1 MCWTKNNRVF
11 RNNFKG
17 LGLIMKQN
25 YAIILAAGIGSR
37 LYPLTQEYPKSLVK
51 VNGRE
56 ILDYQIQ
63 GYLKA
68 GIKEENIYIVTGYK
82 HEMITEYL
90 CNHYS
95 KVNEI
100 YSPDYLTT
108 NNMYSL
114 YLGLNEINKLGLENI
129 NYLFINNA
137 DCLYD
142 EQLMSEFVNSEYES
156 AIAVEIGT
164 YIEESMKVVQNQDG
178 SLNNIAKTILEKDS
192 VGVSVDLYKYSQL
205 AVKRLFEIVKD
216 YIEVKKDLK
225 QWTEVAFPELFKTE
239 KVYPFDI
246 KHKKWVEVDNNDD
259 LLLADKLF
267 SNFDISKKK
276 LLICD
281 MDGTLYIGDQP
292 IQNAI
297 DFVNSNQN
305 LKYKFLTNNTSKV
318 PSQYYTKLR
327 EIGISHIQEDDILT
341 PLYPLINYIK
351 SKNIRS
357 IYLVATNLVKMF
369 LMIQLPETSFEYDTE
384 NNQAVILT
392 YDTEID
398 YEKLKNICILL
409 NNNREV
415 EYLATHSDIF
425 CPSEQGAIP
434 DIGSYIELV
443 KTVTKKS
450 PDVIFG
456 KPNIELVKELLSE
469 YSKDEIAVVGDRLY
483 TDKKLADNI
492 GCDFICVLSG
502 ETTRLDVQNY
512 TGTYPDIV
520 LRDLGYLN

>member
-1 MCWTKNNRVF
+1 
-11 RNNFKG
+11 
-17 LGLIMKQN
+17 MKQN

-82 HEMITEYL
+82 HEMIAEYL
-90 CNHYS
+90 SNHYP
-95 KVNEI
+95 KANEI
-100 YSPDYLTT
+100 FSPDYLTT

-114 YLGLNEINKLGLENI
+114 YLGFNKIKQLGLENI
-129 NYLFINNA
+129 DYMFINNA

-142 EQLMSEFVNSEYES
+142 EQLMSDFVHSEYEN

-164 YIEESMKVVQNQDG
+164 YIEESMKVIQNQDR
-178 SLNNIAKTILEKDS
+178 SLKNIAKTIYKNDS
-192 VGVSVDLYKYSQL
+192 IGVSVDLYKYSQQT
-205 AVKRLFEIVKD
+205 AKRLFEIVKD
-216 YIEVKKDLK
+216 YIEEKNDLK

-246 KHKKWVEVDNNDD
+246 KHKKWVEVDNNED

-267 SNFDISKKK
+267 SSFAISKKK

-281 MDGTLYIGDQP
+281 MDGTLYIGNQP

-305 LKYKFLTNNTSKV
+305 LKYKFLTNNTSKI
-318 PSQYYTKLR
+318 PSQYYTKLKGF
-327 EIGISHIQEDDILT
+327 GISHIYEDDILT
-341 PLYPLINYIK
+341 PLYPLIDYIK
-351 SKNIRS
+351 SKNFKS
-357 IYLVATNLVKMF
+357 IYLVATKRVKSF
-369 LMIQLPETSFEYDTE
+369 LMLQLPEITLDYNEK

-392 YDTEID
+392 YDTEIN
-398 YEKLKNICILL
+398 YEKLKNICVLL
-409 NNNREV
+409 NKDREIV
-415 EYLATHSDIF
+415 YLATHSDIF

-434 DIGSYIELV
+434 DIGSFIELV
-443 KTVTKKS
+443 NSVTKKN

-456 KPNIELVKELLSE
+456 KPNIELVNNLLNI
-469 YSKDEIAVVGDRLY
+469 YSKADIAVVGDRLY

-512 TGTYPDIV
+512 TGTYPSIV
-520 LRDLGYLN
+520 LRDLGDLSW